1 MPSIPPMPD
10 EYKRFKTGAPSGYTA
25 IKGSP
30 PPETIKVAREM
41 LKKSM
46 GTQETRTIDE
56 QEYLFQLE
64 PHYNAPPQK
73 PTGWHKGCS
82 VYIKK

>member
-1 MPSIPPMPD
+1 MPPLPPMPD
-10 EYKRFKTGAPSGYTA
+10 EYKKFRTGAPSGYTA

-30 PPETIKVAREM
+30 PVAVVKIAKEM
-41 LKKSM
+41 LKKPM
-46 GTQETRTIDE
+46 GTEETRTIDE
-56 QEYLFQLE
+56 KEYLFKLE
-64 PHYNAPPQK
+64 PHYHAPPVK